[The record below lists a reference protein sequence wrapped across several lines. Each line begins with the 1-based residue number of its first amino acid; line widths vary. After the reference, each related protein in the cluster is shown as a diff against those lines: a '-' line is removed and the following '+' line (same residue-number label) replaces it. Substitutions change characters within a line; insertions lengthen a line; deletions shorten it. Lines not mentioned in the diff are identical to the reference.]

1 MAVSIVG
8 MRPKGAGS
16 ISARNG
22 RWRAM
27 SPKSDVEKQKFLG
40 HFDTEREAARC
51 LNAWHVVKALAMIG
65 AQ

>member
-1 MAVSIVG
+1 
-8 MRPKGAGS
+8 
-16 ISARNG
+16 
-22 RWRAM
+22 M